1 VSVAVDTNVLL
12 SLLAGIPETE
22 QRVAG
27 TLQNL
32 SARGAVVISPVVYAE
47 LLARRG
53 RTIDEVDDL
62 LALMRIQASWD
73 FGKAVWIHAGQAFA
87 AYATR
92 RRDSGGRSPRR
103 LLADFLIG
111 AHALLVGDL
120 ITFDVE
126 FFQTNFPSLRVVSP

>member
-1 VSVAVDTNVLL
+1 VAVDTNVLL

-22 QRVAG
+22 RRVAD

-32 SARGAVVISPVVYAE
+32 SASGAVVISPVVYAE

-62 LALMRIQASWD
+62 LALMRVQVSWD
-73 FGKAVWIHAGQAFA
+73 LQKAVWIYAGQAFA
-87 AYATR
+87 AYATH
-92 RRDSGGRSPRR
+92 RRDSGGGSPRR

-111 AHALLVGDL
+111 AHAYSVGDL
-120 ITFDVE
+120 LTFDVE
-126 FFQTNFPSLRVVSP
+126 FFRTNFPSLRVVSP